1 LKQPFNVLRTPQPVY
16 DPITAAVATA
26 VGVSSG
32 TIGYAAIG
40 FAVNIAVSAVA
51 SYAMNALAPKP
62 EMPGSGGFLV
72 NEVNPTA
79 PAEYVYGEVRKGGVV
94 TYDEA
99 IDENRVL
106 HRIIVLAA
114 GEHEV
119 GDIYLN
125 DEIVDISGDAFS
137 LQDPGDDDDL
147 YEGAGWVT
155 TEKWMEDNQIREPR
169 IRIFVHDGS
178 QTAATDTFANSSTRS
193 MANEL
198 IAKSAAGLDSNFVGK
213 GLTYLYVQMNID
225 NEVFAGGIPRITA
238 NVKRK
243 GIYDPRD
250 DTSKITSNWA
260 LCLADYLQADYGLGD
275 TGSVDDTA
283 LSVEANTCD
292 EAITLA
298 AGGTQK
304 RYEMNGVFRADE
316 QPGQILSRM
325 MPSGAGNLFWGQGK
339 WVIRAGDYAGSIA
352 SFTLDDFRSGIQVE
366 TRTPRAQNY
375 NAVRGVFNDKSQRYI
390 EGEYPRIS
398 SATFLSVD
406 GGFEN
411 VLDYDLPFETD
422 GIRAQRLA
430 KVALFRQREQIR
442 LEADFSL
449 RAASVQPGDVI
460 DLTIDRYGWDA
471 KEFEVVGWTLK
482 ISESGTLCVRMQL
495 KETSEASFDWDAE
508 ETVFEGNNTNL
519 PDDLTVPT
527 VAIGAPIVNYI
538 QNPGGTE
545 QPRVTVPWSVTS
557 PGLVSDYVFEWRE
570 NSIDYDANGGFVDLG
585 STPTAREQEVY
596 AAYLKGLGRA
606 PDQNGFDFYVS
617 GGGSGLSANDVLI
630 QITNSAEGKSQDN
643 FQSMVL
649 RTTRAELRDLS
660 FYKRYDFRVYARN
673 ARGARSASDATTYLI
688 EPDTQAPG
696 APTGLTASADF
707 GVIRLGW
714 INPQDLDLKHIEIW
728 EGSNSALGN
737 ASLLAVTQGDTY
749 VRSNLAPQ
757 TTRYYWI
764 RASDY
769 TGNLSS
775 FVGPVNATT
784 RQIGTADIGPAVV
797 DYENLTPTAQGII
810 EAIEGDVSDIR
821 GDLLGIE
828 GDLNSFLNGFT
839 GNISQLSLA
848 DLSTVSGDIA
858 GTYVTSATLTSNYYT
873 AAGVDG
879 AITAAITDFESTFV
893 SDNDLVTSAFLTTN
907 YYTKATTDCA
917 ISGDFSEFESTFVS
931 DNDLLTTAAADVA
944 YYTKA
949 TTDSLISSAITSLE
963 GDLGDTYATLT
974 QTSIIEGNIGDVEGD
989 VASIEAKWSVDVDV
1003 NGIAS
1008 GFQLISGASTSA
1020 FNIRADQFN
1029 IYPPSG
1035 STGGD
1040 QVFTVLSTSQTID
1053 GVTYPAGT
1061 YVQNTL
1067 FAEGISTLSGGVGL
1081 QVNADNRPDAV
1092 YITQNSKQFYGLY
1105 VGNFYNPGLTEG
1117 AGGAAFMS
1125 SRGGFTLE
1133 VRNTENN
1140 SSSDDAAIFAQNA
1153 ASGGGAAWVG
1163 ESGLD
1168 GGYGVNALRGGY
1180 YDTSGDGYLPF
1191 TGVHEAMIRKQEKP
1205 VPGDILCDERAVTTT
1220 INDSFTVV
1228 GMSSSPNQSTAVGVF
1243 KSYRPNWE
1251 GIAAF
1256 VDQDRMKEE
1265 TRASPVNASGDKVS
1279 RPNMKGYRVNPRPY
1293 ARRYDPLRMNS
1304 LGEGGI
1310 NVCGEN
1316 GNIKTGDLIVTSSAP
1331 GKGMRQADDLVRSCT
1346 VAKARDSVTFDHP
1359 DQVKMIACIYLCG

>member
-1 LKQPFNVLRTPQPVY
+1 MKQPFNVLRTPQPVY

-99 IDENRVL
+99 INENRVL

-125 DEIVDISGDAFS
+125 DEVVDISGDAFS

-178 QTAATDTFANSSTRS
+178 QTAATDTFANSNTRS

-198 IAKSAAGLDSNFVGK
+198 IAKSAAGLDSDFVGK

-238 NVKRK
+238 NVRRK
-243 GIYDPRD
+243 GVYDPRD
-250 DTSKITSNWA
+250 GTSKITSNWA

-398 SATFLSVD
+398 SSTFLAVD

-471 KEFEVVGWTLK
+471 KEFEVTSWTLK

-495 KETSEASFDWDAE
+495 KETSEASFDWDAD
-508 ETVFEGNNTNL
+508 ETVFENNNTDL
-519 PDDLTVPT
+519 PDNLTVPT

-660 FYKRYDFRVYARN
+660 FYRRYDFRVYARN

-696 APTGLTASADF
+696 VPTGLTASADF
-707 GVIRLGW
+707 GLIRLGW

-728 EGSNSALGN
+728 EGSNSILGN
-737 ASLLAVTQGDTY
+737 ATLLAVTQGDTY

-775 FVGPVNATT
+775 FVGPANATT
-784 RQIGTADIGPAVV
+784 RQIGTADIGPSVVEYDNFASDVVSLFDGIAADLGQLTDDTVALDSAVSTLQTQYTTLDGSVSANITAISGLETRVTNAEGQITASASDISSLQV
-797 DYENLTPTAQGII
+797 DLSNVET
-810 EAIEGDVSDIR
+810 DVSGQATAISGLDTRVTDAEGEISAVSSDVTSLTTTV
-821 GDLLGIE
+821 GDNTTSI
-828 GDLNSFLNGFT
+828 
-839 GNISQLSLA
+839 
-848 DLSTVSGDIA
+848 STVSQSI
-858 GTYVTSATLTSNYYT
+858 
-873 AAGVDG
+873 DG
-879 AITAAITDFESTFV
+879 
-893 SDNDLVTSAFLTTN
+893 
-907 YYTKATTDCA
+907 
-917 ISGDFSEFESTFVS
+917 
-931 DNDLLTTAAADVA
+931 
-944 YYTKA
+944 
-949 TTDSLISSAITSLE
+949 
-963 GDLGDTYATLT
+963 
-974 QTSIIEGNIGDVEGD
+974 
-989 VASIEAKWSVDVDV
+989 IEAKYSVDIDA
-1003 NGIAS
+1003 NGVAS
-1008 GFQLISGASTSA
+1008 GFQLIGGGGASA

-1029 IYPPSG
+1029 IFPPSG
-1035 STGGD
+1035 GSGSSRVFSVYSTGR
-1040 QVFTVLSTSQTID
+1040 TID
-1053 GVTYPAGT
+1053 GVYYPPGT
-1061 YVQNTL
+1061 YIDQAYVDAASIVALTADDLTVTNL
-1067 FAEGISTLSGGVGL
+1067 ADFSGYFSVSNGFREVRIDPEGSSEVAEFIGIGLSDDIVRILMTSGTSSGDCLNIRQEGSGSGIFIDKVGSGTNHDALKIETNGGSGTTGADIRN
-1081 QVNADNRPDAV
+1081 VNA
-1092 YITQNSKQFYGLY
+1092 
-1105 VGNFYNPGLTEG
+1105 
-1117 AGGAAFMS
+1117 GGGEAQIA
-1125 SRGGFTLE
+1125 L
-1133 VRNTENN
+1133 
-1140 SSSDDAAIFAQNA
+1140 SSSNGGYAFNA
-1153 ASGGGAAWVG
+1153 V
-1163 ESGLD
+1163 D
-1168 GGYGVNALRGGY
+1168 GGYFDG
-1180 YDTSGDGYLPF
+1180 SGDGYNPF
-1191 TGVHEAMIRKQEKP
+1191 TGVHLAMMAKSVTCE
-1205 VPGDILCDERAVTTT
+1205 PGDILCDKRIVARSISDAFGEVE
-1220 INDSFTVV
+1220 V
-1228 GMSSSPNQSTAVGVF
+1228 STRIRQTALGVF
-1243 KSYRPNWE
+1243 QRRTPWIIPPAFIDRE
-1251 GIAAF
+1251 TGELIAGPSLYHDDF
-1256 VDQDRMKEE
+1256 DLV
-1265 TRASPVNASGDKVS
+1265 SVNSV
-1279 RPNMKGYRVNPRPY
+1279 
-1293 ARRYDPLRMNS
+1293 
-1304 LGEGGI
+1304 GEGAI
-1310 NVCGEN
+1310 NVCGRG
-1316 GNIKTGDLIVTSSAP
+1316 GNIRGGANGDLIMTSTMP
-1331 GKGMRQADDLVRSCT
+1331 GKGQKQGSNIVKSYS
-1346 VAKARDSVTFDHP
+1346 VARARESVAFDHP